1 MSAQESQLQ
10 HAWQET
16 QIAGHNIIHAAL
28 ADTKSGEQES
38 EHMTLDEAASFLGIS
53 ALEVRTLIKREVLCA
68 SPSAT
73 TGDYQVD
80 RHCAEA
86 QRSTYMKTVQVDA
99 KNVAGL
105 DDLFS
110 QDGLDGS
117 GPAFTRDEHS
127 DPLTGVTPIRSK
139 ALTEE
144 ERDQITSKNVATLL
158 DSLDFANI
166 RLEGA
171 MYRVGYLEAQVESL
185 HEQLKV
191 LPELRTR
198 AARAILTDRENDILK
213 MEMTAQKT
221 ELEAQQ
227 TVLDAQQTGLNAQK
241 AQLDAQ
247 KTELDALKEQLARLE
262 NSKIFKV
269 CKWAFGLKL

>member
-10 HAWQET
+10 LAWQDP

-28 ADTKSGEQES
+28 ADTKSGEAQS
-38 EHMTLDEAASFLGIS
+38 EHMTLAEAASFMGLSGFEVL
-53 ALEVRTLIKREVLCA
+53 ALIRKELLCA
-68 SPSAT
+68 SPCAT

-80 RHCAEA
+80 RHCAQA
-86 QRSTYMKTVQVDA
+86 QRSSYMAVQRDS
-99 KNVAGL
+99 KNVTGL

-110 QDGLDGS
+110 LDVLDDS
-117 GPAFTRDEHS
+117 GPTFKRDEHS
-127 DPLTGVTPIRSK
+127 DPLTGVAPTRSK

-144 ERDQITSKNVATLL
+144 EREQITEKNVATLL
-158 DSLDFANI
+158 GSLDFANV

-198 AARAILTDRENDILK
+198 AAQAILIDRENDILK
-213 MEMTAQKT
+213 RDLADQKT
-221 ELEAQQ
+221 ELQ
-227 TVLDAQQTGLNAQK
+227 
-241 AQLDAQ
+241 
-247 KTELDALKEQLARLE
+247 ALKDQLERLE
-262 NSKIFKV
+262 SSKIFKF
-269 CKWAFGLKL
+269 CKWAFGLKV